1 MIDLVECRALQ
12 DLKWKARLEI
22 SHGVF
27 MIGMSLRNGLN
38 ASADYQVWLT
48 RLGH

>member
-1 MIDLVECRALQ
+1 MIDIVECRALQ

-27 MIGMSLRNGLN
+27 MIGMSLHNGMPT
-38 ASADYQVWLT
+38 SADRQVWLT
-48 RLGH
+48 RLGL